1 MLQLTGALLQPFVG
15 FYSDRHPKPHALAM
29 GMGFSLLGMLLLSK
43 AGSFAMVLVATS
55 LVGLGSS
62 VFHPE
67 SSRMARAA
75 SGGRHGF
82 AQSFFQVGG
91 NFGSALGPLLAAF
104 IVLRNGQSS
113 IAWFS
118 IAAMVAMAV
127 LARVGN
133 WAQWSGA
140 MHAARRASSAR
151 HDAVSSR
158 EVVIAI
164 VILLAL
170 LFSKFVYLASLGSYY
185 TFYLISRFG
194 LTVQSAQIHLFVF
207 LGAVAAGT
215 IIGGPV
221 GDRIGRRQVILC
233 LDSRRAAVHAG
244 AAVREPVLD
253 AHPHRDYRDGARL
266 GVLRDRRLRAGADAG
281 ACRHDRRAV
290 LRRGV
295 RHQRHRRGGAR
306 VLADRTDI
314 FYVYRLC
321 SYSPAIGVLALWLPR
336 VEPAAARHEPISR
349 SRPGARASGR
359 VRQVGPPAPLTLISS
374 PLYSV
379 TRTPARSSAGARPR
393 IARQHHAVAR
403 AEGEH
408 VGPHR
413 VELVRPGLRTQRV
426 AALDAVRSRNGT
438 GSSGSRLTRE
448 VVDRPG

>member
-1 MLQLTGALLQPFVG
+1 VDTAFEILIALSFCHLLNDMMQSLIPAIYPILKQNFQLDFTQVGLITFVLQLTGALLQPFVG
-15 FYSDRHPKPHALAM
+15 FYSDRHPKPYALAM

-118 IAAMVAMAV
+118 IAAMVAMVV

-133 WAQWSGA
+133 WYKWSGA
-140 MHAARRASSAR
+140 MHAARRASSVR

-221 GDRIGRRQVILC
+221 GDRIGRRQVILA
-233 LDSRRAAVHAG
+233 SI
-244 AAVREPVLD
+244 
-253 AHPHRDYRDGARL
+253 L
-266 GVLRDRRLRAGADAG
+266 GVLPFTLALQYANLFWTRILTVIIGMVLASAFSVIVVYAQELMPGRVGMIAGLFFGVAFGISGIG
-281 ACRHDRRAV
+281 AAA
-290 LRRGV
+290 LG
-295 RHQRHRRGGAR
+295 

-314 FYVYRLC
+314 YYVYRLC
-321 SYSPAIGVLALWLPR
+321 SYLPAIGVLAFWLPR
-336 VEPAAARHEPISR
+336 VEPAPVHHEPIS
-349 SRPGARASGR
+349 P
-359 VRQVGPPAPLTLISS
+359 VVPELEPA
-374 PLYSV
+374 
-379 TRTPARSSAGARPR
+379 
-393 IARQHHAVAR
+393 
-403 AEGEH
+403 AE
-408 VGPHR
+408 
-413 VELVRPGLRTQRV
+413 
-426 AALDAVRSRNGT
+426 
-438 GSSGSRLTRE
+438 
-448 VVDRPG
+448 